1 MAQDWTIKDKREYEA
16 WLREKESI
24 KRAGINSTESSSE
37 KEKRIKDLCKL
48 GNELKFFK
56 YYFGHLID
64 AEFSYFQKRD
74 VKKVAE
80 TTDIFAVMEWA
91 RENAKSMIFDVM
103 VPLNLKAKKEL
114 QGMMLASSSFDKAKV
129 LLGDIQAELM
139 FNKRY
144 IADFGNQMSV
154 GSWQDGHFT
163 TTDGVGFWAFGRGQS
178 PLGTRKAAN
187 RPNYGVFDDID
198 DAVLCRNESRVDET
212 VDWILG
218 DFYGA
223 MQIKGSR
230 LIGLGNRIHKKGVVA
245 KIVGDIEPDDPKREG
260 LYHSKVYQLENPKT
274 HEKDL
279 SEAGVPAWK
288 ERYTREMVI
297 AKMKKM
303 GWRIALRQYFHEHIV
318 VGKTFKEEHL
328 PWVKVLPL
336 AEYDKLITY
345 NDPSYKGTKTSDFK
359 SIVLIGKKGRY
370 YDIIKCFCRQ
380 CTTGEMVRG
389 HYNMAAMIPDR
400 LTCRHY
406 MEANFIQD
414 LMLEE
419 YWREGEARGKTLRIR
434 GDHRT
439 KPDKTGRIE
448 NLTPF
453 TEQGFIRFN
462 QDEKQSPDMQE
473 LRNQFLGF
481 PDAEH
486 DDGPDSVEGAVFLLN
501 QHGGSERKKS
511 YTGMKTGSYLRQRGE
526 RG

>member
-1 MAQDWTIKDKREYEA
+1 MAQDWTIKAKREYEA
-16 WLREKESI
+16 WMREKESI
-24 KRAGINSTESSSE
+24 KRELPTARETEEQRRERVKQLLTSFERFS
-37 KEKRIKDLCKL
+37 R
-48 GNELKFFK
+48 
-56 YYFGHLID
+56 YYFGHLMD
-64 AEFSYFQKRD
+64 SEFAWFHKRAA
-74 VKKVAE
+74 KE
-80 TTDIFAVMEWA
+80 ITTKQDLLAVLEFPREHAKSIFA
-91 RENAKSMIFDVM
+91 DVLM
-103 VPLNLKAKKEL
+103 PLYLKARGEL
-114 QGMMLASSSFDKAKV
+114 TGMMIASANEKKAST

-144 IADFGNQMSV
+144 IADFGEQRTV
-154 GSWQDGHFT
+154 GDWTDSSFITADGI
-163 TTDGVGFWAFGRGQS
+163 GFWAFGRGQS
-178 PLGTRKAAN
+178 PRGTRNLEK
-187 RPNYGVFDDID
+187 RPNYGVVDDVD
-198 DAVLCRNESRVDET
+198 DAVIVRNEARVDEA

-223 MQIKGSR
+223 MPNKGSR
-230 LIGLGNRIHKKGVVA
+230 LIIVGNRIHKKAILA
-245 KIVGDIEPDDPKREG
+245 KIVGDIEPDDPKRKDMV
-260 LYHSKVYQLENPKT
+260 HIKVFALENPKT
-274 HEKDL
+274 HAKDL
-279 SEAGVPAWK
+279 SEKGVPSWK
-288 ERYTREMVI
+288 ERYTREEIMR
-297 AKMKKM
+297 KMNRQ
-303 GWRIALRQYFHEHIV
+303 GFRIGLREFFHEHIV

-328 PWVKVLPL
+328 PWVKVLPM

-419 YWREGEARGKTLRIR
+419 YWREGETRGKTLRIR

-501 QHGGSERKKS
+501 QHGGSEKAKARMAPR
-511 YTGMKTGSYLRQRGE
+511 TGKYSRTLNGRW
-526 RG
+526 